1 MGLEWALSPASTTSD
16 ADSQEGD
23 GTLMRQVS
31 PIKGNPQS
39 ISHSGGTRSFSP
51 KVDWGVRHVM
61 EGPLRP

>member
-31 PIKGNPQS
+31 PVKGKSQRALYLQGEEKGR
-39 ISHSGGTRSFSP
+39 GGEKERLQTNKQMFF
-51 KVDWGVRHVM
+51 
-61 EGPLRP
+61 